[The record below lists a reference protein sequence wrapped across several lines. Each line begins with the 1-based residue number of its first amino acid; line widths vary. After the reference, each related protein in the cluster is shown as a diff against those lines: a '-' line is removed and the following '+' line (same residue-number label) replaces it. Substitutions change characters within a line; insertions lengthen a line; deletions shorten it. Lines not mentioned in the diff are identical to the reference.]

1 MSCENIFC
9 QEVPLMLCFNF
20 IPCVELDILGRGGAR
35 WVSLQ
40 KFQSLTLKTP
50 WLLWYIYNNITTS
63 STLNN
68 PGNMSDVYE
77 YIGLFTSY
85 LQGTSRPFQHLF
97 SLCPITKIER
107 RKRAIEPFSAA
118 LLPFSLIGQLT

>member
-1 MSCENIFC
+1 
-9 QEVPLMLCFNF
+9 
-20 IPCVELDILGRGGAR
+20 
-35 WVSLQ
+35 
-40 KFQSLTLKTP
+40 
-50 WLLWYIYNNITTS
+50 
-63 STLNN
+63 
-68 PGNMSDVYE
+68 MSDVYE